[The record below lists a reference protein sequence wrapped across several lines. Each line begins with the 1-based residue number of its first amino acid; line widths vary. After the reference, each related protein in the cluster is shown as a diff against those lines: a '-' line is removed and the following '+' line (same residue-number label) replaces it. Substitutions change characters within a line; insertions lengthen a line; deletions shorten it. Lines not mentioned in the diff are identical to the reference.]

1 MWVRATGPV
10 RGRSLPSD
18 SAFSILLLLQL
29 DFGRRGCQLEDFGI
43 CSGSEEQMEGL
54 NAGVTES
61 EGCCGDAGLCQVL
74 NHCLLSEW
82 ANSDVAAVG
91 TQDGWGDPWK
101 VPEAPVEGPE
111 WKKR

>member
-1 MWVRATGPV
+1 
-10 RGRSLPSD
+10 
-18 SAFSILLLLQL
+18 
-29 DFGRRGCQLEDFGI
+29 
-43 CSGSEEQMEGL
+43 MEGL

-111 WKKR
+111 WKKRLVSACPERPGEGPMVTGVVNRVDGSVGEDEAQVRFALGNASARLDVCA